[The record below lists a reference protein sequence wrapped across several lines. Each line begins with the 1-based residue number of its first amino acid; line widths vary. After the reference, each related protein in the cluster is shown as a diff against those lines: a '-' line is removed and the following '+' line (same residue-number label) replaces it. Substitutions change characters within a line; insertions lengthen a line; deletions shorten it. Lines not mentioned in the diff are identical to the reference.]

1 MEATVNFGLLT
12 LLPPLVVIIFAL
24 KTRKTFEALILG
36 AVIAYVIAYG
46 TGFFSHFL
54 DALQTVVAD
63 DIWMFITLGLFGSFV
78 SLLHKSR
85 GTFGFANLVEKFS
98 KTRKKSLIISWIL
111 GILIFMDDYLNIL
124 TVSAA
129 MRDLTDRQ
137 KTPREMLAYV
147 IDSTGAPVCVLIPI
161 STWAVFYG
169 GVVGD
174 QAGMAAY
181 GSGMEI
187 YVQSIPFIFY
197 GWTAIIVVPLVILG
211 IIPNMFGMRQAF
223 ERVDTTG
230 SVYSVASE
238 KYNIGRD
245 TLNEILEEE
254 LQGKK
259 RHGNIWN
266 FIIPLVLIVAVTIY
280 TGDLL
285 VGLIVAIIAALIIY
299 LPQKIMT
306 FGEFSDSLASGFA
319 SMIPMLFILAGAFV
333 IKASMDEI
341 GLPQYVIDGVLP
353 YMNAQL
359 FPAITFIVAAALSF
373 VTGSNWGIPALTV
386 PILIPLALAG
396 GANPIIVFAAIVSGG
411 TLGSHACFY
420 SDATVLTSQ
429 SCGIENLEH
438 AFTQIPFA
446 MISAIIA
453 LVLFLISGFA
463 F

>member
-1 MEATVNFGLLT
+1 METTANYGLLT
-12 LLPPLVVIIFAL
+12 LLPPLIVIVFAL

-36 AVIAYVIAYG
+36 AIIAYIIAYG
-46 TGFFSHFL
+46 TGFFGPFL

-78 SLLHKSR
+78 VLLQKSK
-85 GTFGFANLVEKFS
+85 GTFGFADLVEKFS
-98 KTRKKSLIISWIL
+98 KTRKKSLLVSWVL

-129 MRDLTDRQ
+129 MRDVTDRQ

-169 GVVGD
+169 GVIGD
-174 QAGMAAY
+174 QAGMDAF
-181 GSGMEI
+181 GSGMDI
-187 YVQSIPFIFY
+187 YLQSIPFIFY

-211 IIPNMFGMRQAF
+211 IIPNMFGMKKAY
-223 ERVDTTG
+223 ERVEKTG
-230 SVYSVASE
+230 RIYSEASD
-238 KYNIGRD
+238 KYNKGRN
-245 TLNEILEEE
+245 TLDELLEKEVRGE
-254 LQGKK
+254 VK
-259 RHGNIWN
+259 GNIWN
-266 FIIPLVLIVAVTIY
+266 FIVPLVLIVAVTIY

-285 VGLIVAIIAALIIY
+285 VGLIVAIVAALIMY

-306 FGEFSDSLASGFA
+306 FGEFSEHLASGFA
-319 SMIPMLFILAGAFV
+319 YMIPMLFILAGAFV

-341 GLPQYVIDGVLP
+341 GLPQYVINGVLP
-353 YMNAQL
+353 YMNAQM
-359 FPAITFIVAAALSF
+359 FPAITFIVVAALSF

-396 GANPIIVFAAIVSGG
+396 GADPIITFAAIVSGG
-411 TLGSHACFY
+411 TFGSHACFY

-446 MISAIIA
+446 VISAVIA
-453 LVLFLISGFA
+453 LILFLISGFV